1 MCPRWQRREA
11 ITRLA
16 LAILVCLSFT
26 VKGSHKF
33 IFSSIN
39 GQVSVRYYTLVN
51 SVSVPM
57 KGYAAPFV
65 RAAGWPALPAVVG
78 PSTERAR
85 RRPGLGAV
93 RPLIERPYGSTPD
106 VSNVSYTRRCHR
118 LDRAA

>member
-33 IFSSIN
+33 VFTSIN

-51 SVSVPM
+51 SVSAPM
-57 KGYAAPFV
+57 KGHAALFF
-65 RAAGWPALPAVVG
+65 RATA
-78 PSTERAR
+78 
-85 RRPGLGAV
+85 
-93 RPLIERPYGSTPD
+93 
-106 VSNVSYTRRCHR
+106 
-118 LDRAA
+118 